1 MNEGPM
7 PGYKFVIQQ
16 NSHKLKFRQLIDA
29 VEDAISNNQL
39 NPGDMLPSV
48 NQLMKDCQLS
58 RDTVFKAYNDLKT
71 RGVVEAVPN
80 RGYFVARK
88 ITRILLFLD
97 TFKAYKEV
105 LYHAFRDQLRKDIK
119 VDLHFHHY
127 NIRVFENIL
136 KESSGK
142 YSSYIVMNFDHP
154 KVPQIIGRIPQDKLL
169 VIDWNIHSPENAS
182 YVAQDF
188 GEPVYQCLQQ
198 SLEKIRKYKRFVF
211 YYPPF
216 TYHPR
221 EAIDYFLKFVRDYH
235 ISHHVIENPENFK
248 VEKGDLF
255 FLVSDRTLALFL
267 DQCSENGW
275 IIGRD
280 AGVISYN
287 ETPMKKYV
295 KDGITVISTDF
306 VMLGKKAAEFAN
318 SPQPVQ
324 CYVPTIMHYRSSL

>member
-1 MNEGPM
+1 MNEEPM
-7 PGYKFVIQQ
+7 SGYKFVIQQ

-58 RDTVFKAYNDLKT
+58 RDTVFKAYNDLKI

-105 LYHAFRDQLRKDIK
+105 LYHAFRDHLRKDIK

-136 KESSGK
+136 KESTGK
-142 YSSYIVMNFDHP
+142 YSNYIVMNFDHP
-154 KVPQIIGRIPQDKLL
+154 KVPEIIGRIPQEKLL

-188 GEPVYQCLQQ
+188 GEPVYRCLQQ
-198 SLEKIRKYKRFVF
+198 SLEKIREYKRFVF

-221 EAIDYFLKFVRDYH
+221 EAIDYFLKFVKDYH
-235 ISHHVIENPENFK
+235 ISHHVIENPDDFK
-248 VEKGDLF
+248 VDKGDLF
-255 FLVSDRTLALFL
+255 FLVSDRTLACFL
-267 DQCSENGW
+267 DQCSEKGW
-275 IIGRD
+275 IIGKD

-318 SPQPVQ
+318 SSQPVK
-324 CYVPTIMHYRSSL
+324 CFVPTFMHYRSSL